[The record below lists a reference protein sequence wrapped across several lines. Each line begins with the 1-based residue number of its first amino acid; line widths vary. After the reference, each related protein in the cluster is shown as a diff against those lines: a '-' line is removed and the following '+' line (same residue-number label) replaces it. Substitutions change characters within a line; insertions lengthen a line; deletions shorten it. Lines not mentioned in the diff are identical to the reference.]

1 MRLPMRRF
9 QMRRLHAEDG
19 FGLIELM
26 IAVTIL
32 TVALLALAA
41 GYDQAFLSLHRAST
55 KSVATT
61 LADRQ
66 LELYRSLAYDSV
78 GLDQTAYADATTVGG
93 AGYDSTYAA
102 DAAAIAAS
110 DPVDATTATI
120 AGCGSAAQCSPV
132 QSVVG
137 TDGRTYRV
145 ESFVRNVPESVTGV
159 SWAELVATVVVRDPG
174 QAGDPEIVRETSAF
188 DRSNG

>member
-1 MRLPMRRF
+1 VRAALAPHGAAADDEEVMRCLHT
-9 QMRRLHAEDG
+9 RLRAEGG

-32 TVALLALAA
+32 TIALLALAA

-66 LELYRSLAYDSV
+66 LELYRSLD
-78 GLDQTAYADATTVGG
+78 
-93 AGYDSTYAA
+93 YDSTYAA

-120 AGCGSAAQCSPV
+120 ASCGAAAQCSPV
-132 QSVVG
+132 QTVVG
-137 TDGRTYRV
+137 SDNRTYRV
-145 ESFVRNVPESVTGV
+145 ESFVRNVPESATGI

-188 DRSNG
+188 DRSTG